1 MVKSMADELNSDAS
15 ELIRAASIPHTTIP
29 FTPAGNSFDTKVG
42 KAASA
47 LCIPL
52 ANMGRKPSPPATS
65 DFWCKGKS
73 DHARNK
79 EKENRQQFEIRA
91 EYRSSPRLFLVLSRE
106 DTLHDK
112 LVGTPIP
119 ETDNRRTDKC
129 TQPRKV
135 GIPVIAYEI
144 GHGITVIVDG
154 YVAANAHHLIP
165 TAQFFKSENQD
176 DKRSEKKYRRL
187 QYRGVEYRFHTPKIV

>member
-1 MVKSMADELNSDAS
+1 MHTVGQHGKEAFTAS
-15 ELIRAASIPHTTIP
+15 NQRFL
-29 FTPAGNSFDTKVG
+29 VQ
-42 KAASA
+42 
-47 LCIPL
+47 
-52 ANMGRKPSPPATS
+52 
-65 DFWCKGKS
+65 GKS

-112 LVGTPIP
+112 LIGTPIP

-144 GHGITVIVDG
+144 GHGITVIVDS

-187 QYRGVEYRFHTPKIV
+187 QYRGVEYRFHTAENRVKRRNDNQSYGSYPEEVDSP